1 MLAPDYFFDSVYDI
15 PYQKLYNENFR
26 GLVFDVDNTL
36 TAYDEALPPAKA
48 VALIKRLQHMG
59 FKIFLLTNNTHE
71 RLKSFNVQLQ
81 LPGLGYA
88 LKPLPRGLRKAMRAM
103 GTTPSSTVMI
113 GDQLLSDVWAGKN
126 ARVTT
131 ILVKPITEKDF
142 AFVRVKR
149 VIEKRL
155 LRRYLESRNKSE

>member
-15 PYQKLYNENFR
+15 PFQKLYNDDFR

-36 TAYDEALPPAKA
+36 TAYNEVLPPAKA
-48 VALIKRLQHMG
+48 VALLKRLQHMG
-59 FKIFLLTNNTHE
+59 FKIFLLTNNTNE
-71 RLKSFNVQLQ
+71 RLKGFNVNLQ
-81 LPGLGYA
+81 LPGSGFA
-88 LKPLPRGLRKAMRAM
+88 LKPLAHGLKKAMKLM
-103 GTTPSSTVMI
+103 GTTPASTVMI

-142 AFVRVKR
+142 TFVRFKR

-155 LRRYLESRNKSE
+155 LKGYFEGLKKSE

>member
-1 MLAPDYFFDSVYDI
+1 MLAPDYYFDSIYDI

-26 GLVFDVDNTL
+26 GLVFDIDNTL
-36 TAYDEALPPAKA
+36 TAYDEALPPAKS

-59 FKIFLLTNNTHE
+59 FQVFLLTNNTNE
-71 RLKSFNVQLQ
+71 RLRGFNVSLQ
-81 LPGLGYA
+81 LPGIGFA
-88 LKPLPRGLRKAMRAM
+88 LKPLARGLRKAMKSM

-142 AFVRVKR
+142 TFVRVKR
-149 VIEKRL
+149 VLERRL
-155 LRRYLESRNKSE
+155 LRRYLEGHKKSE